1 VGPGLARERVGTG
14 VSSPEEVTARIRD
27 VITETS
33 EFARQFRSQYGN
45 DPDPG
50 SPADIERNANGL
62 NGPAGPWG
70 SYEVEL
76 AHSLAGGALLMVTD
90 NYLASLPLLL
100 GDQMVLF
107 GFQPVSRSVV
117 ETAARAWWL
126 LEPGIGPRMRVT
138 RALVEKLYS
147 NNEMHLVDL
156 AENRPEPEH
165 LDRMATLKDRGEALG
180 LTMRLDEA
188 GIVLGFVGVKRK
200 GSTTAVK
207 QFMADIRFRHG
218 EMGYRF
224 LSAITHGT
232 LYAATQYLSP
242 VVSDDPSGPGLE
254 VVLPLP
260 ALVNVGALSVSS
272 YRGVI
277 QRHAMLYG
285 RDAAAVE
292 RQRLTAVGAILG

>member
-1 VGPGLARERVGTG
+1 MPDE
-14 VSSPEEVTARIRD
+14 PEEVTARIRT
-27 VITETS
+27 VIIETL
-33 EFARQFRSQYGN
+33 EFAPQFRSQYGN
-45 DPDPG
+45 DPEPG

-62 NGPAGPWG
+62 NGPAGTWG
-70 SYEVEL
+70 SNEVEL
-76 AHSLAGGALLMVTD
+76 AHSLAGGALLMVTA
-90 NYLASLPLLL
+90 NYLASLPPLL

-107 GFQPVSRSVV
+107 GFQAVSRSVV

-147 NNEMHLVDL
+147 NNEMHLIDI
-156 AENRPEPEH
+156 AENRPESKH

-207 QFMADIRFRHG
+207 QVMADIGFHHG
-218 EMGYRF
+218 EMWYRI

-232 LYAATQYLSP
+232 LYAATQYLNP

-254 VVLPLP
+254 VVLPVT
-260 ALVNVGALSVSS
+260 ALMNVGALSVSS
-272 YRGVI
+272 YLGVI
-277 QRHAMLYG
+277 QRHAVLYG

-292 RQRLTAVGAILG
+292 RQRLTAVGMILRALPAGA